1 MTLWASS
8 VVELLHYSR
17 GFFNMPTRQ
26 NLAGHPT
33 PLLYSSITVNL
44 HMSTPWR
51 PLTQPEQITD
61 LAQASHEQ
69 PVLIFKHSTTCSIS
83 AAAKSKIER
92 QWADSGLSLPI
103 YYLDLLRFRPLSA
116 QIAEQFNIR
125 HESPQLLLIQGG
137 ECRYDA
143 SHMGIRLNE
152 VKAAVNG

>member
-1 MTLWASS
+1 
-8 VVELLHYSR
+8 
-17 GFFNMPTRQ
+17 
-26 NLAGHPT
+26 
-33 PLLYSSITVNL
+33 
-44 HMSTPWR
+44 MSTPWL

-92 QWADSGLSLPI
+92 QWADSGLTLPI

-116 QIAEQFNIR
+116 QIAEHFNIR

-143 SHMGIRLNE
+143 SHMGIRLAE
-152 VKAAVNG
+152 VKAVVGA